1 VDTPFLDVEAI
12 RRSSLRPAGAW
23 SSVDVVPSSASTN
36 TELLERAQAAAR
48 DGAPLDAPLALAA
61 EHQTAG
67 IGRAGRRWETPPRAA
82 LTVSFLLRPDVP
94 PEVLGWLPL
103 VSGVALVRV
112 LRAAGVPAAL
122 KWPNDVLLPVSDGEP
137 HVGGFGRWRKVAG
150 ILAQVVPGT
159 QDVVVGIGLN
169 VTQTADELPVPTATS
184 LAVAGFDLDRTALLA
199 DLLREVAGAVQRWSD
214 DDGDID
220 ALGPDGAPS
229 LHDEYAGYCATLGT
243 TVRAELAG
251 GAGVAAG
258 VADRIAPDGGLV
270 VVRPDGSLRIVAA
283 GDVHHVRPDS
293 APRLRA

>member
-1 VDTPFLDVEAI
+1 MGVATPDPAEHCREATTAGGFRAAALTRCGRACRSPPCVVDDVAVDTPFLDVEAI

-122 KWPNDVLLPVSDGEP
+122 KL
-137 HVGGFGRWRKVAG
+137 
-150 ILAQVVPGT
+150 
-159 QDVVVGIGLN
+159 
-169 VTQTADELPVPTATS
+169 S
-184 LAVAGFDLDRTALLA
+184 L
-199 DLLREVAGAVQRWSD
+199 
-214 DDGDID
+214 I
-220 ALGPDGAPS
+220 
-229 LHDEYAGYCATLGT
+229 H
-243 TVRAELAG
+243 
-251 GAGVAAG
+251 
-258 VADRIAPDGGLV
+258 I
-270 VVRPDGSLRIVAA
+270 
-283 GDVHHVRPDS
+283 
-293 APRLRA
+293 